1 MGETPGSVV
10 TLLCSGMHFFNAEKR
25 IADCVLEDTAGVAA
39 MTSAELA
46 RCSSTSEATV
56 TRFCK
61 KLGFENYRA
70 FQLAL
75 ARDVMERQP
84 LEISNEVQLDN
95 IPQSLQNIL
104 SNKIDEMSATI
115 NGINPENLQ
124 RVLELLQNAQLVQI
138 AAVGNTIPVAMDAA
152 FKFNQLG
159 MRCITSEISEKN
171 SAFALTLTPQDVL
184 LLISNSG
191 KSRRLNQMAQLADH
205 LLISTNREQLITTTD
220 FALSRISA
228 IVIIEVLYNFLLV
241 GRPGAKGFVSRH
253 EGLMAHDKDVR

>member
-46 RCSSTSEATV
+46 HCSSTSEATV

-138 AAVGNTIPVAMDAA
+138 AAVGNTIPVAEPDGPDSTG
-152 FKFNQLG
+152 Q
-159 MRCITSEISEKN
+159 RC
-171 SAFALTLTPQDVL
+171 A
-184 LLISNSG
+184 SG
-191 KSRRLNQMAQLADH
+191 ADH
-205 LLISTNREQLITTTD
+205 LRPQLAAGAAGRSSADLHQPRATHHHD
-220 FALSRISA
+220 GFCALPH
-228 IVIIEVLYNFLLV
+228 FC
-241 GRPGAKGFVSRH
+241 H
-253 EGLMAHDKDVR
+253 CDH

>member
-46 RCSSTSEATV
+46 HCSSTSEATV

-138 AAVGNTIPVAMDAA
+138 AAVGNTIPGTITTNAP
-152 FKFNQLG
+152 
-159 MRCITSEISEKN
+159 MR
-171 SAFALTLTPQDVL
+171 
-184 LLISNSG
+184 
-191 KSRRLNQMAQLADH
+191 LAT
-205 LLISTNREQLITTTD
+205 IRIITTT
-220 FALSRISA
+220 I
-228 IVIIEVLYNFLLV
+228 
-241 GRPGAKGFVSRH
+241 
-253 EGLMAHDKDVR
+253 MAMTTVTSTPRRCARTAMTRR